1 MFENLDARLLARRL
15 RDAGYSFESV
25 ADRLGDAAI
34 DALAR
39 NTTPATRDALGAD
52 TDAQADLIRL
62 FMLHDALPADR
73 VARALGQPAPWVDA
87 GLLAAVAPGGA
98 TDLVAA
104 VEIRPYAATSDPGTP
119 GAFDGWVAHDLLP
132 TLDGRLDRPRPDY
145 VLGLSPASSTLAQ
158 MTIRRPVGSAL
169 DLGTGCGV
177 QSLHLA
183 THADRVVATD
193 LNPRAVSFARLT
205 GALNELI
212 LDVREGSLYEPVS
225 DETIDLIVTN
235 PPYVMSP
242 PTGERLVSREGG
254 FTGDRLVEQV
264 VRGGGARLN
273 PGGTLQVLGN
283 WAMTDDASWQDR
295 LAGWIRPTGADAL
308 VLQRERLDVYEYIEV
323 WLHDAGLVGDPSYAT
338 RYREWLDYFAAQG
351 ITGVGMGWIMLH
363 NAGRDQPDLTFEEWP
378 HAVVQPVG
386 VAFAAHQA
394 GVADADIGDDDLLEA
409 TWVLHPGVDL
419 ETLGRPGEADP
430 EHVVYRQRY
439 GFGRAVEVDTA
450 LGAVLGASDGELDT
464 ATLITAVAD
473 ILDADAEA
481 LADELLPRLRE
492 LIRQGYLSREGG
504 PAT

>member
-1 MFENLDARLLARRL
+1 MFDNVDAPVLAQRL
-15 RDAGYSFESV
+15 RDAGYTLEAV
-25 ADRLGDAAI
+25 VDRIGPAAA

-39 NTTPATRDALGAD
+39 NTTLAARDALGSA

-62 FMLHDALPADR
+62 FMLHDVIPAQR
-73 VARALGQPAPWVDA
+73 LEQALGDVA
-87 GLLAAVAPGGA
+87 GLADAVLASRGEGWR
-98 TDLVAA
+98 AA
-104 VEIRPYAATSDPGTP
+104 IEIRPYAATADPGMP

-183 THADRVVATD
+183 THAARVVATD
-193 LNPRAVSFARLT
+193 LNPRAVAFARLT
-205 GALNELI
+205 GALNGLD
-212 LDVREGSLYEPVS
+212 LDVREGSLYEPVAH
-225 DETIDLIVTN
+225 DGFDLIVTN

-242 PTGERLVSREGG
+242 PSGERLVYREGG
-254 FTGDRLVEQV
+254 FTGDALVEQV
-264 VRGGGARLN
+264 VRGGAARLN

-283 WAMTDDASWQDR
+283 WAMTKDESWQDR
-295 LAGWIRPTGADAL
+295 LARWIRPTGADAL

-323 WLHDAGLVGDPSYAT
+323 WLHDAGLVGDPSYHA

-363 NAGRDQPDLTFEEWP
+363 RADRDEPDLTFEEWP

-386 VAFAAHQA
+386 DAFAAHQA
-394 GVADADIGDDDLLEA
+394 SIEAEEVDDDALLA
-409 TWVLHPGVDL
+409 GAWVLDSRVDV
-419 ETLGRPGEADP
+419 EMLGRPGEADP

-464 ATLITAVAD
+464 GTLINAVAD

-481 LADELLPRLRE
+481 LADELLPRLRA
-492 LIRQGYLSREGG
+492 LIRQGYLSRRG
-504 PAT
+504 

>member
-169 DLGTGCGV
+169 DLGTG
-177 QSLHLA
+177 
-183 THADRVVATD
+183 
-193 LNPRAVSFARLT
+193 
-205 GALNELI
+205 
-212 LDVREGSLYEPVS
+212 
-225 DETIDLIVTN
+225 
-235 PPYVMSP
+235 
-242 PTGERLVSREGG
+242 
-254 FTGDRLVEQV
+254 
-264 VRGGGARLN
+264 
-273 PGGTLQVLGN
+273 
-283 WAMTDDASWQDR
+283 
-295 LAGWIRPTGADAL
+295 
-308 VLQRERLDVYEYIEV
+308 
-323 WLHDAGLVGDPSYAT
+323 
-338 RYREWLDYFAAQG
+338 
-351 ITGVGMGWIMLH
+351 
-363 NAGRDQPDLTFEEWP
+363 
-378 HAVVQPVG
+378 
-386 VAFAAHQA
+386 
-394 GVADADIGDDDLLEA
+394 
-409 TWVLHPGVDL
+409 
-419 ETLGRPGEADP
+419 
-430 EHVVYRQRY
+430 
-439 GFGRAVEVDTA
+439 
-450 LGAVLGASDGELDT
+450 
-464 ATLITAVAD
+464 
-473 ILDADAEA
+473 
-481 LADELLPRLRE
+481 
-492 LIRQGYLSREGG
+492 
-504 PAT
+504 